1 MNIQMA
7 VEIWEVPFF
16 DPLCLTGYVVN
27 LRRGFDA
34 GRMTAAGLALRDK
47 RLSQKNMSKYLI
59 F

>member
-7 VEIWEVPFF
+7 VEVWEVSLV
-16 DPLCLTGYVVN
+16 DPLCLTGYVVH

-47 RLSQKNMSKYLI
+47 RLSQNDMSKCLI
-59 F
+59 Y